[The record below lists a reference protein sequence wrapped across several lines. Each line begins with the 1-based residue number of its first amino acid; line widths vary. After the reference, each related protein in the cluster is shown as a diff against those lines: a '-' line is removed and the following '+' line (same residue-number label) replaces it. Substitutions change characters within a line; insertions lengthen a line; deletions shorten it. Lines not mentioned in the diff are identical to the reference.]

1 MYWSWPVSILIFIV
15 KPTDLQYFLDPNGA
29 AEVHSFT
36 FLQLVVIQY
45 ISFVAS
51 YIEMPERYYPKYWRG
66 VMAFFGLVSWVFT
79 IAVAMN
85 YRLNTFGF
93 LAGAE
98 VQRTNA
104 DRSSGNLVSRIRAWP

>member
-1 MYWSWPVSILIFIV
+1 M
-15 KPTDLQYFLDPNGA
+15 
-29 AEVHSFT
+29 
-36 FLQLVVIQY
+36 VIRY

-66 VMAFFGLVSWVFT
+66 FMAFFGLVSWVFT

-98 VQRTNA
+98 VHRTKA
-104 DRSSGNLVSRIRAWP
+104 DRSSGNLVSRISAWRIPL